1 MSYTSSQ
8 LSPPMDT
15 RNTGREFFVPTSS
28 GSLPEG
34 AWDVQFWRSWLQHN
48 ANPHRSACGLM
59 NWGTVFG
66 LALTVVVGASFWTG
80 VGLLVARLWK

>member
-1 MSYTSSQ
+1 MSSKSQ
-8 LSPPMDT
+8 LIPPMRTRDT
-15 RNTGREFFVPTSS
+15 EVFVPTPLDT
-28 GSLPEG
+28 LPEG
-34 AWDVQFWRSWLQHN
+34 AWDMQFWRTWLQHN

-80 VGLLVARLWK
+80 VGLLLARLWK

>member
-1 MSYTSSQ
+1 MSSKLIPLMRTR
-8 LSPPMDT
+8 DT
-15 RNTGREFFVPTSS
+15 AVSVPTPLDR
-28 GSLPEG
+28 LPEG

-59 NWGTVFG
+59 SWGTVFG

-80 VGLLVARLWK
+80 VGFLVARLWK